1 MSLHTKM
8 AIGFAVGIAAG
19 VLANLTAADADWLGG
34 LIRYVTDPVGQVFLR
49 LLFMLV
55 VPLVFSALVLGVVE
69 IGDPRSLGRIGGR
82 TLVFILVVTTIAV
95 SIGLVA
101 VNLLQPGQGL
111 PPDLADELIAGSS
124 ERVADIASKGSAV
137 SGIDLLINIV
147 PRNPLASAVNGDLIG
162 VMFFALMFGIGA
174 TVVASAGTRSFVG
187 AVQGVYDICLKLIGW
202 IIQLAPYA
210 VACLLFGITA
220 KLGFDVLV
228 QLARYVGTVV
238 LALAIHFFVVFPLL
252 VRVFGGMSP
261 LKFFKGAQPAI
272 LTAFSTS
279 SSSATLPTTLECAEH
294 RLGVPRPVARFVCT
308 LGATANMN
316 GTALFEGVTVP
327 RPVLRRRTELRAADQ
342 HPRALHLRRD
352 RCRRRARR
360 LAAGDRDDPRD
371 VRHPARRHRPDPG
384 RRPLP
389 RHVPYHGQC
398 RRRSGGLGGGGA
410 RRPAAA
416 RGVGL
421 RGTGRAGRRPQ
432 RGLSPCRTAT
442 SPACCRP
449 GAAATAPRSI
459 ACCPR
464 STGC

>member
-1 MSLHTKM
+1 MQNARGLSLHTKM

-19 VLANLTAADADWLGG
+19 VLANFTAADADWLGG

-82 TLVFILVVTTIAV
+82 TLLFILVVTTIAV
-95 SIGLVA
+95 SIGLVI
-101 VNLLQPGQGL
+101 VNLVQPGQGL
-111 PPDLADELIAGSS
+111 PPELADELIAGSS
-124 ERVADIASKGSAV
+124 ERVADIAAKGGAV

-147 PRNPLASAVNGDLIG
+147 PRNPIASAVNGDLIG

-210 VACLLFGITA
+210 VACLLFSITA
-220 KLGFDVLV
+220 KLGLAVLA
-228 QLARYVGTVV
+228 QLAAYVGTVV
-238 LALAIHFFVVFPLL
+238 LALAIHFFVVFPIL

-279 SSSATLPTTLECAEH
+279 SSSATLPTTLECAEQ

-316 GTALFEGVTVP
+316 GTALFEGITVLFLAQFFGVELSFVQQISIL
-327 RPVLRRRTELRAADQ
+327 VLCIFGAIG
-342 HPRALHLRRD
+342 
-352 RCRRRARR
+352 
-360 LAAGDRDDPRD
+360 AAGVPGGSLPVIAMILAMFGIPPEGIGLILGVDRFLDMCRTTVNVGGDL
-371 VRHPARRHRPDPG
+371 VGSVVVAR
-384 RRPLP
+384 
-389 RHVPYHGQC
+389 
-398 RRRSGGLGGGGA
+398 GGLLPPHPEHGHA
-410 RRPAAA
+410 DPAAH
-416 RGVGL
+416 GE
-421 RGTGRAGRRPQ
+421 GRSEA
-432 RGLSPCRTAT
+432 
-442 SPACCRP
+442 
-449 GAAATAPRSI
+449 
-459 ACCPR
+459 
-464 STGC
+464 

>member
-1 MSLHTKM
+1 MEAARGISLHAKM
-8 AIGFAVGIAAG
+8 AIGFAVGISAG
-19 VLANLTAADADWLGG
+19 VLANSFAGDSSWLDPA
-34 LIRYVTDPVGQVFLR
+34 IDYVTNPVGKIFLN

-82 TLVFILVVTTIAV
+82 TLIFILVVTAIAV
-95 SIGLVA
+95 SIGMVI
-101 VNLLQPGQGL
+101 VNLVQPGQGL
-111 PPDLADELIAGSS
+111 SPELAEELIAGSGA
-124 ERVADIASKGSAV
+124 RAADIATKGAAV
-137 SGIDLLINIV
+137 SGMDLLINIV

-162 VMFFALMFGIGA
+162 VMFFALLFGIGA

-228 QLARYVGTVV
+228 QLARFVGTVV
-238 LALAIHFFVVFPLL
+238 LALGIHFFVVFPIL

-261 LKFFKGAQPAI
+261 LTFFKGAQPAL

-316 GTALFEGVTVP
+316 GTALFEGITVLFLAQFFGVELSFAQQMSIL
-327 RPVLRRRTELRAADQ
+327 VLCIFGAIG
-342 HPRALHLRRD
+342 
-352 RCRRRARR
+352 
-360 LAAGDRDDPRD
+360 AAGVPGGSLPVIAMILAMFGIPPEGIGLILGVDRFLDMCRTTVNVGGDLVGSVVVARGGLLPPHPEHGPGSHAHSAQAD
-371 VRHPARRHRPDPG
+371 VRSAD
-384 RRPLP
+384 
-389 RHVPYHGQC
+389 
-398 RRRSGGLGGGGA
+398 
-410 RRPAAA
+410 
-416 RGVGL
+416 
-421 RGTGRAGRRPQ
+421 
-432 RGLSPCRTAT
+432 
-442 SPACCRP
+442 
-449 GAAATAPRSI
+449 
-459 ACCPR
+459 
-464 STGC
+464 